1 MKKIFSLAAL
11 FLSLLALLSCNTE
24 QEFSNTD
31 QTKGEANFTLK
42 LENESESL
50 DSLFAPDTLYT
61 LSNGTADISS
71 GIDAGLNLI
80 FSTDP
85 VTDTRIYLKMGL
97 PAVEHL
103 SALPLPFTLTEAD
116 LATLNIEYA
125 DHFSGVTDFNFTD
138 LEMTFTTFK
147 IDAQNRLTAE
157 ATFVGKMDESS
168 LPKTF
173 VIYSVDGEL
182 SMENVEITA
191 GL

>member
-1 MKKIFSLAAL
+1 MKKKFL
-11 FLSLLALLSCNTE
+11 FAILLLPLLALFSCSTQ
-24 QEFSNTD
+24 QEPSTTD
-31 QTKGEANFTLK
+31 QTNGEANFTLK
-42 LENESESL
+42 VGDEAELMNFL
-50 DSLFAPDTLYT
+50 IAPDTLYT

-71 GIDAGLNLI
+71 GNDASLNLS
-80 FSTDP
+80 FFTDP
-85 VTDTRIYLKMGL
+85 VTDIRIYLKMGL
-97 PAVEHL
+97 PAVEKL

-125 DHFSGVTDFNFTD
+125 DHFNGVTDFNFTD
-138 LEMTFTTFK
+138 SEMTFTSFK

-168 LPKTF
+168 LSKTF

-182 SMENVEITA
+182 SMENVAISA